1 MSPSESCLARSA
13 AYDLLAR
20 FFRSGLTQQLF
31 DEIDLLPGLRDSL
44 PDTIDP
50 DALAADHYALVG
62 LDVFPYASAYLEADG
77 RPGGPTT
84 DFVSRLALSLGET
97 DGSSESS
104 DHISSECDV
113 LSRLCMIKAE
123 MISGGADL
131 QRVVW
136 LEHDLLDHVFQ
147 WLPVFKHAL
156 AEGRGSLHR
165 DMAEWMLDIAV
176 DHKRSLASAADEDVS
191 FRLPELPDLLSAE
204 KTGLRDLAEYLCRPA
219 LAGMV
224 VTRTRVEKI
233 ARSLGLPRGFG
244 DRSLMLGNLFGA
256 AGNYGVVAEL
266 ITEIKTVAID
276 WQRYFDSLES
286 AEQDVLAAA
295 ALAWNERVE
304 VTLSLLDHIDQ
315 RVSDIAEST

>member
-1 MSPSESCLARSA
+1 M
-13 AYDLLAR
+13 LAR
-20 FFRSGLTQQLF
+20 FFRSGLTRELF
-31 DEIDLLPGLRDSL
+31 AEIDVLPGLKDSL
-44 PDTIDP
+44 PKTIDP
-50 DALAADHYALVG
+50 DALAADHYALLG

-77 RPGGPTT
+77 RPGGTTT
-84 DFVSRLALSLGET
+84 DFVSRLAISLGET
-97 DGSSESS
+97 VGSSESP

-113 LSRLCMIKAE
+113 LSRLCMIKA
-123 MISGGADL
+123 GVAPGVVDL
-131 QRVVW
+131 QRVVR

-156 AEGRGSLHR
+156 AESGGSLHR

-176 DHKRSLASAADEDVS
+176 DHKRSLASAADKDAG
-191 FRLPELPDLLSAE
+191 FRLPELPDLLSTE

-233 ARSLGLPRGFG
+233 ARALGLPRGFG

-256 AGNYGVVAEL
+256 AGNYGVVTEL
-266 ITEIKTVAID
+266 ITEIKAVALG
-276 WQRYFDSLES
+276 WKGYFESVES
-286 AEQDVLAAA
+286 AEQDVLAET

>member
-31 DEIDLLPGLRDSL
+31 DEIDLLPGLRDAL
-44 PDTIDP
+44 PETIDP
-50 DALAADHYALVG
+50 DALAADHFALLG

-77 RPGGPTT
+77 RPGGTTT
-84 DFVSRLALSLGET
+84 DFVSRMALSLGET
-97 DGSSESS
+97 GVSSESS
-104 DHISSECDV
+104 DHISAECDV

-123 MISGGADL
+123 MIAGCADL
-131 QRVVW
+131 PRVVR
-136 LEHDLLDHVFQ
+136 LEHDLLDHLFQ

-156 AEGRGSLHR
+156 EEGGGSLHR

-176 DHKRSLASAADEDVS
+176 DHKRSLASAADEDAR
-191 FRLPELPDLLSAE
+191 FQLPELPDLLSAE

-224 VTRTRVEKI
+224 VTRTRVEQI
-233 ARSLGLPRGFG
+233 ARDLGLPRGFG

-266 ITEIKTVAID
+266 ITEIKAVAID
-276 WQRYFDSLES
+276 WQRYFESLES
-286 AEQDVLAAA
+286 SEQNVLAES
-295 ALAWNERVE
+295 ALAWSERVG